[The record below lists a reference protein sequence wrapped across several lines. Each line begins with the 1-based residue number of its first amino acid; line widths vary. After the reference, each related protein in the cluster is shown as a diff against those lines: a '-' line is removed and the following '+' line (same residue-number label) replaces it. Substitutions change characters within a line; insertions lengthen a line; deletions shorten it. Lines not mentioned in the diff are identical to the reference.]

1 MYEKQDARIQLF
13 SYNSPPLKTSG
24 VGVELSRRLLRGLF
38 AEKLLN
44 EIGHPALASFASH

>member
-24 VGVELSRRLLRGLF
+24 VGVNIKAAASRSICRKV
-38 AEKLLN
+38 AE
-44 EIGHPALASFASH
+44 